1 MWLLLICSLF
11 HPRFCSD
18 GSVPP
23 PPRCSRHH
31 RAPRRIHAC
40 DKSIRFIYQA
50 GLYVGIIHHACST
63 GVIDRRQGSVG
74 QTGHV
79 LCLRVTEA
87 ARTCRTCL
95 FHSLVSNADV
105 IVCEHMNLFHP
116 SFLLGFE
123 KKKFSISCAWSR
135 FHKCWDAV
143 WIVKKKNVLFWFN
156 WFTVYLVMNS
166 EQMFGSHFQT
176 LYVSW
181 QVTNP

>member
-1 MWLLLICSLF
+1 MHKDGSYFSAGFNLRTAPGARRSRTHKVFLQFLMWLLLICSLF

-40 DKSIRFIYQA
+40 DKSKGFIYQA
-50 GLYVGIIHHACST
+50 GLFVGIIHHACST
-63 GVIDRRQGSVG
+63 GVIDRRRGSVG

-116 SFLLGFE
+116 SFFLGFE
-123 KKKFSISCAWSR
+123 KKKFLNQLR
-135 FHKCWDAV
+135 MAV
-143 WIVKKKNVLFWFN
+143 
-156 WFTVYLVMNS
+156 
-166 EQMFGSHFQT
+166 
-176 LYVSW
+176 
-181 QVTNP
+181 